1 MSTPHTSKKTKQK
14 KPCVVCF
21 RIRYFLIFSGLILIL
36 LWLRPD
42 WRLPPGY
49 DYAAIVGDLFLAAF
63 LVVLAWKWLVYRRS
77 LKQQQPDAQV
87 TEEQSRAQ
95 RFKALRQAADA
106 AEREIAAKNRDETG
120 PRRE

>member
-77 LKQQQPDAQV
+77 LKQQPDAQV
-87 TEEQSRAQ
+87 SEEQSRAQ
-95 RFKALRQAADA
+95 RFEALRQAADA
-106 AEREIAAKNRDETG
+106 AEREIAAKNRDEAG
-120 PRRE
+120 PRSE

>member
-77 LKQQQPDAQV
+77 LKQQSDAQV
-87 TEEQSRAQ
+87 SEEQSRAQ
-95 RFKALRQAADA
+95 RFEALRQAADA
-106 AEREIAAKNRDETG
+106 AEREIAAKTRDETG
-120 PRRE
+120 PRSE

>member
-77 LKQQQPDAQV
+77 LKQQQHDAQV
-87 TEEQSRAQ
+87 SEEQSRAQ
-95 RFKALRQAADA
+95 RFEALRQAADA
-106 AEREIAAKNRDETG
+106 AEREIAAKTRDETG
-120 PRRE
+120 PRSE

>member
-36 LWLRPD
+36 LWLRPE

-87 TEEQSRAQ
+87 SEEQSREQ
-95 RFKALRQAADA
+95 RFEALRQAADA
-106 AEREIAAKNRDETG
+106 AELEIAAKNRDETG
-120 PRRE
+120 PRNE

>member
-1 MSTPHTSKKTKQK
+1 MSTAHTSKKTKQK

-63 LVVLAWKWLVYRRS
+63 LVVLAWKWLVCRRS

-95 RFKALRQAADA
+95 RFEALRQAADA
-106 AEREIAAKNRDETG
+106 AEREIAAKNRDEAG
-120 PRRE
+120 PRSE

>member
-77 LKQQQPDAQV
+77 LKQQPDAQV
-87 TEEQSRAQ
+87 SEEQSRAQ
-95 RFKALRQAADA
+95 RFEALRQAADA
-106 AEREIAAKNRDETG
+106 AEREIAAKNRDGTG
-120 PRRE
+120 PRSE

>member
-36 LWLRPD
+36 LWLRPE

-77 LKQQQPDAQV
+77 LKPQQPDAQV
-87 TEEQSRAQ
+87 SEEQSRAQ
-95 RFKALRQAADA
+95 RFEALRQAADA
-106 AEREIAAKNRDETG
+106 AELEIAAKNRDGTG
-120 PRRE
+120 PRSE

>member
-77 LKQQQPDAQV
+77 LEQQQPDAQV

-95 RFKALRQAADA
+95 RFEALRQAADA

-120 PRRE
+120 PRSE

>member
-77 LKQQQPDAQV
+77 LKQQPDAQV
-87 TEEQSRAQ
+87 SEEQSRAQ
-95 RFKALRQAADA
+95 RFEALRQAADA
-106 AEREIAAKNRDETG
+106 AEREIAAKTRDETG
-120 PRRE
+120 PRSE